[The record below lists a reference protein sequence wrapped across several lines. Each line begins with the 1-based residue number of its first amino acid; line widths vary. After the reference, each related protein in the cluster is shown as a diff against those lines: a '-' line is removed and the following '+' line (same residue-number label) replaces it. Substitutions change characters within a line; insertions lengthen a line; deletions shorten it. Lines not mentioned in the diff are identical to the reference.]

1 LNVSIFCQQ
10 CWHDWL
16 LTNAQEML
24 SCLHSLKHGVSG
36 HLFASLEGFLVR
48 SPLDLLNTFV
58 TSGSLASSRA
68 KDIKTALRKLADAY
82 ETDIDGL
89 DLASIETTYL
99 EMLRTYFAQCAPVPS
114 AHTQRNTIQN
124 LKQLYRLL
132 HESGIIQQK
141 RVSTVQYTNHRAV
154 MAEGGKTSPYRSRT
168 SAALAP
174 FYCRLPQWPAAI
186 REPWERYCASKTF
199 EIRPSTVEMYTRTM
213 TPYVSYGL
221 NIERPPITTW
231 DELFDPVRIGKFIT
245 WHAQRVGASRIS
257 STGFMVIRLITDMAK
272 QEQRPEAGA
281 LLALKKKLPAVQP
294 FHNKQASYHTIS
306 ASELEGVGLKL
317 LAQARQPIKRHGTWH
332 ANPGLMRALHHR
344 TSLLIRLMWRLPL
357 RSRSLREMEIPKNLF
372 QDAEG
377 VWWVRYVG
385 EELKVSERNGRT
397 NVFQVPWPAELTEH
411 LEEYLREYRPRF
423 PNADIHPH
431 VFLTYQHG
439 PFSVGSFYQCI
450 AHAVY
455 LHLRKRLYP
464 HLLRTL
470 WVDQYLLSSGG
481 DVSTAAYILN
491 DTVATVLKR
500 YHELRGADHVQKAYA
515 FNQAILGNGKAH

>member
-1 LNVSIFCQQ
+1 VPSPTEVLSMLVSRGK
-10 CWHDWL
+10 L
-16 LTNAQEML
+16 PKTRE
-24 SCLHSLKHGVSG
+24 
-36 HLFASLEGFLVR
+36 
-48 SPLDLLNTFV
+48 
-58 TSGSLASSRA
+58 
-68 KDIKTALRKLADAY
+68 KDFKTALRKLADAY
-82 ETDIDGL
+82 EQELDDL
-89 DLASIETTYL
+89 DLASMETTYSDRV
-99 EMLRTYFAQCAPVPS
+99 RTYLRQCSPAPS
-114 AHTQRNTIQN
+114 AYTQRNVRQN
-124 LKQLYRLL
+124 LKQFYRLL
-132 HESGIIQQK
+132 HEVGFLKAATHGTQK
-141 RVSTVQYTNHRAV
+141 RTNHREA
-154 MAEGGKTSPYRSRT
+154 MAEGGRTSPYRSRT
-168 SAALAP
+168 SAVLAP
-174 FYCRLPQWPAAI
+174 YYTRLPQWPAAI

-199 EIRPSTVEMYTRTM
+199 EIRPSTVDMYGRTM

-221 NIERPPITTW
+221 NIERPSITTW
-231 DELFDPVRIGKFIT
+231 DELFDPVRVAKFIT

-257 STGFMVIRLITDMAK
+257 STGFMVMRLLTEMAK
-272 QEQRPEAGA
+272 QESRPEAGA

-317 LAQARQPIKRHGTWH
+317 LAQAKEPLLPKSLKGHKH
-332 ANPGLMRALHHR
+332 PGLMRACYHR

-372 QDAEG
+372 QDADG
-377 VWWVRYVG
+377 KWWLRYAG
-385 EELKVSERNGRT
+385 EELKVSERSGRV
-397 NVFQVPWPAELTEH
+397 NIFQVPWPDELTEH

-423 PNADIHPH
+423 PNADTHPH

-450 AHAVY
+450 SSAVY

-515 FNQAILGNGKAH
+515 FNQAVLSNGKPH

>member
-1 LNVSIFCQQ
+1 
-10 CWHDWL
+10 
-16 LTNAQEML
+16 ML
-24 SCLHSLKHGVSG
+24 SCLHLLKHGVSG
-36 HLFASLEGFLVR
+36 YLFAVREGFLVR
-48 SPLDLLNTFV
+48 PPIELLTMLV
-58 TSGSLASSRA
+58 TRGSLPNSRA
-68 KDIKTALRKLADAY
+68 KDMKTALLKLAHAH
-82 ETDIDGL
+82 ETDIDHL
-89 DLASIETTYL
+89 DLASIETTYQ
-99 EMLRTYFAQCAPVPS
+99 ETLRTSFAQQVPAPS

-124 LKQLYRLL
+124 LKQFYRLL
-132 HESGIIQQK
+132 HESGVIQTP

-154 MAEGGKTSPYRSRT
+154 MAEGGRTSPYRSRT

-213 TPYVSYGL
+213 TPYVSYAL
-221 NIERPPITTW
+221 NIEQPPITMW
-231 DELFDPVRIGKFIT
+231 DELFDHVRIGKFIT

-257 STGFMVIRLITDMAK
+257 STGNMVMRLITEMAK
-272 QEQRPEAGA
+272 QEQRPETAA
-281 LLALKKKLPAVQP
+281 LVALKKKLPAVQP
-294 FHNKQASYHTIS
+294 FHNKQAAYHTIS

-357 RSRSLREMEIPKNLF
+357 RSRSVREMEIPKNLF
-372 QDAEG
+372 QDTAG
-377 VWWVRYVG
+377 KWWLRYAG
-385 EELKVSERNGRT
+385 EELKVSERSGRT
-397 NVFQVPWPAELTEH
+397 NVFQVPWPEELTEH

-423 PNADIHPH
+423 PNADTHPQ

-439 PFSVGSFYQCI
+439 PFSVGSFYQCVS
-450 AHAVY
+450 HAVY

-500 YHELRGADHVQKAYA
+500 YHELRGADHIQKAYA
-515 FNQAILGNGKAH
+515 FNQAILANGKAH